1 MGTRKT
7 FGGKPLLYWVTL
19 VAIIGGLALA
29 ATSGASSTRNSEQ
42 PSYNTQLVPD
52 PLPPRVP
59 A

>member
-1 MGTRKT
+1 MATRKT
-7 FGGKPLLYWVTL
+7 IGGKPILYWVTL

-29 ATSGASSTRNSEQ
+29 ATSGASSIANSEQ

-52 PLPPRVP
+52 PLPPGVP

>member
-1 MGTRKT
+1 MATRKT
-7 FGGKPLLYWVTL
+7 IGGKPLLYWVTL

-29 ATSGASSTRNSEQ
+29 ATSGASSTAVSEP

-52 PLPPRVP
+52 PLPPGIP